1 MKKKTNIFSKIRLVY
16 RPGKTLTKVALLGV
30 IVLST
35 VSLVTIHNAIQRAE
49 DRTAAGTDQAF
60 GLEQKIED
68 REHDI
73 DILGSQESIE
83 DIAREEAGMGYPG
96 EIIYNSNNQ

>member
-1 MKKKTNIFSKIRLVY
+1 MKKKSDIFSKIRLVY
-16 RPGKTLTKVALLGV
+16 RPGKTLTKIALLGV

-35 VSLVTIHNAIQRAE
+35 VSLVTIHGAIQRAE
-49 DRTAAGTDQAF
+49 DRKAAGTDQAF

-73 DILGSQESIE
+73 DILGSKESIK
-83 DIAREEAGMGYPG
+83 DFARNELGMGEPG
-96 EIIYNSNNQ
+96 DEYYESNDQ